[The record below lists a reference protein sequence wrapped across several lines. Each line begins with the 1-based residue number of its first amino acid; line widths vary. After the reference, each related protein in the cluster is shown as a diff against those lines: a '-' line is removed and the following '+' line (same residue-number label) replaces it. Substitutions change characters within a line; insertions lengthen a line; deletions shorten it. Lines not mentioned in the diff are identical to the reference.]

1 MFRLGDL
8 QANIW
13 VDRGEEKRPVYG
25 LTGNTSKITIELK
38 GGDKPQTRSVE
49 FGRPGLSPTGLP
61 YALTE
66 IDGQTWIYEFPHT
79 LYFEVVRDLL
89 NPLARPAQ

>member
-1 MFRLGDL
+1 M
-8 QANIW
+8 
-13 VDRGEEKRPVYG
+13 VDRGENKRAAYG
-25 LTGNTSKITIELK
+25 FTGNTSKIAIELK
-38 GGDKPQTRSVE
+38 NGDKPQTRFVE

-66 IDGQTWIYEFPHT
+66 IDGQTWIFEFPPT

-89 NPLARPAQ
+89 NPMSRAE